1 MKRRKNARFIEKSII
16 LSARAEFHIDFIIQ
30 SQIYHLEILL
40 VKIKFL
46 ERTCN
51 RLVWRKMLS

>member
-1 MKRRKNARFIEKSII
+1 MKRRKKARFIEKCTI
-16 LSARAEFHIDFIIQ
+16 LSTLAEFHIDFIIQ

-40 VKIKFL
+40 VKSKSL

-51 RLVWRKMLS
+51 RLV